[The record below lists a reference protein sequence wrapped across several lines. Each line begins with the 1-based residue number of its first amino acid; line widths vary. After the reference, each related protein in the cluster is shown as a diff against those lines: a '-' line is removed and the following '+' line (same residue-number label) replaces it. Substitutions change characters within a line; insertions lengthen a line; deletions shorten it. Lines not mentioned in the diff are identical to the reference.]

1 MDFMANT
8 SDDDQLNKTAPVPPV
23 IDDENSE
30 FEAEGG
36 GSPVDI
42 DEEMEKV
49 GLPGGVHEVDI
60 AKYVDEA
67 EDPTAGKPPK
77 PDED

>member
-1 MDFMANT
+1 MA
-8 SDDDQLNKTAPVPPV
+8 DDDNQLNKTAPVPPV
-23 IDDENSE
+23 IDDANSE

-36 GSPVDI
+36 GEPIDI

-49 GLPGGVHEVDI
+49 GLPGGVHDLNI
-60 AKYVDEA
+60 AKEIDEA

-77 PDED
+77 QDD

>member
-8 SDDDQLNKTAPVPPV
+8 NDDDQLNKTAPVPPV

-36 GSPVDI
+36 GFPVDI

-60 AKYVDEA
+60 AKEIDKA

-77 PDED
+77 QDD